1 MTPRYLTGAHP
12 ILGSLTAPFV
22 RLWDLGA
29 DGKLVALIAGLIAAA
44 ASNVFV
50 LLMGVLLVSS
60 VADWWLG
67 RAVAVRRGDFDPAIS
82 GWGLKSK
89 IAGII
94 LVATLRLLEAVL
106 TQAGVPDPHGILAVV
121 AAAGLIHQDLDS
133 IDHHRQALG
142 GRPIPL
148 LTGALTLG
156 RRMAEALLP
165 VDRETASEDQSIDDG
180 SEP

>member
-1 MTPRYLTGAHP
+1 MTSRYLAGAHP
-12 ILGSLTAPFV
+12 IMGTLAAPVV
-22 RLWDLGA
+22 RLWELGA
-29 DGKLVALIAGLIAAA
+29 DGKIAAVLAGLIAAA
-44 ASNVFV
+44 SGEVSI

-60 VADWWLG
+60 AADWWLG
-67 RAVAVRRGDFDPAIS
+67 RAAAVRRGDFDPAIS

-94 LVATLRLLEAVL
+94 LVALLRLLEAAL

-133 IDHHRQALG
+133 IDHHRRALG
-142 GRPIPL
+142 GKPIPL

-156 RRMAEALLP
+156 RRMAEAMLP
-165 VDRETASEDQSIDDG
+165 VDRDEATEEEVDES
-180 SEP
+180 